1 MKPLSRQINDATET
15 SQQIIALFHIFVV
28 HYFCHHAER
37 TTMSTLAE
45 ELPAEL
51 ERCRELRDEYK
62 LISTGG
68 FGVMV
73 IDRAIKQAEKSM
85 AEQDVAAMIRAL
97 KELKGIS

>member
-1 MKPLSRQINDATET
+1 
-15 SQQIIALFHIFVV
+15 
-28 HYFCHHAER
+28 
-37 TTMSTLAE
+37 MSTLAE